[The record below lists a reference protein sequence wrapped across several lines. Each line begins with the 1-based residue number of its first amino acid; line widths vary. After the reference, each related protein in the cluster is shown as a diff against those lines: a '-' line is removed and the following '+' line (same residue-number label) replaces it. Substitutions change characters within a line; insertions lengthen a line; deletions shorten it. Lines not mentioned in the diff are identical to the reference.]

1 MASIPKKIKSSKTPS
16 SLFEP
21 TTRSYHT
28 LQIEDITKHLNT
40 NIEEGLTNKEVTETR
55 LPIYGLNELSRQGNV
70 SVFSVFF
77 IQVKNALML
86 ILLVA
91 MIFSFITKD
100 YVDAGIIGFV
110 VIINVL
116 IGFFQEYRAEKTIES
131 LRKMSS
137 PTARVIRENA
147 LVSIPAN
154 TLVPGDIIVI
164 EEGDVISADA
174 QLFECFNL
182 EVNEAL
188 LTGDSAPVA
197 KSVDVVE
204 EHDETSVERSDLIY
218 SNTTVTKGR
227 GKGIVTSTGMKTAIG
242 KVAKNLSSSSVIQRT
257 PLQKKVDMMAYIL
270 FGVAILLSIIV
281 FGVNG
286 WKFSREIVIYVVS
299 VIIAI
304 LPEGL
309 AVVIILTITLG
320 LRQMA
325 KNKVI
330 FRKLSAFEALGSVT
344 NICTDKTGTLTQ
356 TKMIATNV
364 WLLQEGFYKITGR
377 DDYTPEGKI
386 YKIGP
391 TLSNKDNDENDNN
404 DDMRENMGNE
414 KGKGNALL
422 ADEEVKSEDM
432 SYAFIKLVQ
441 TAALCNMAIIRKGD
455 GVHGEWNAMGNPI
468 ESALQV
474 FAHKVELSKPLLESD
489 KYKFKLIME
498 FHFDTQLKR
507 MSVIYKNEFTNEYC
521 VFLKGAT
528 ESVLKQCTKFQVGD
542 VIVKKG
548 ITNDEKFKLEIN
560 NGHESL
566 AGRGLHVISLA
577 YRKINS
583 QYKTDK
589 EISKMTREE
598 TDNDMI
604 FLGIVGIYNPP
615 RPESKTAV
623 MKCFGSGIEVHM
635 LTGDHP
641 LTAAT
646 IAKKIGIL
654 PSTYLTDNNNFRS
667 QSQLVMTA
675 TQFDALTDEQIDELK
690 ELPRVIARCSTET
703 KVKMIEALHRRNKF
717 VAMTGNNINDSP
729 SLKKADIGIAM
740 GMGGNDMTKQASDV
754 VLTDGNFATVVNA
767 ISEGRRIF
775 GNMQNFISYLLS
787 VNVSEII
794 VLMIGLA
801 FIDTDRLP
809 INPLSLLQILFL
821 NMVTS
826 TPLAIALGA
835 ERESKDIMKHLPCR
849 YRRIFSWEVIA
860 DTIFYGCVAGGLTL
874 TNFILVI
881 YVTGDRNLG
890 SGCNYNL
897 NPSTATEE
905 GGGGSCEQVFRGRG
919 VAFATLTFLLFIRA
933 YNCRSLKDLFRPTRL
948 YSDNKFL
955 FWTVVG
961 GALVSILALYIP
973 GLNTQVFHQLGFSWE
988 WGLVSGAIVIFEVFV
1003 EVYKFIKRHYCSSL
1017 IFVGEDGGGECD
1029 DDTATIVTVV

>member
-1 MASIPKKIKSSKTPS
+1 
-16 SLFEP
+16 
-21 TTRSYHT
+21 
-28 LQIEDITKHLNT
+28 
-40 NIEEGLTNKEVTETR
+40 
-55 LPIYGLNELSRQGNV
+55 
-70 SVFSVFF
+70 
-77 IQVKNALML
+77 
-86 ILLVA
+86 
-91 MIFSFITKD
+91 
-100 YVDAGIIGFV
+100 
-110 VIINVL
+110 
-116 IGFFQEYRAEKTIES
+116 
-131 LRKMSS
+131 
-137 PTARVIRENA
+137 
-147 LVSIPAN
+147 
-154 TLVPGDIIVI
+154 
-164 EEGDVISADA
+164 
-174 QLFECFNL
+174 
-182 EVNEAL
+182 
-188 LTGDSAPVA
+188 
-197 KSVDVVE
+197 
-204 EHDETSVERSDLIY
+204 
-218 SNTTVTKGR
+218 
-227 GKGIVTSTGMKTAIG
+227 
-242 KVAKNLSSSSVIQRT
+242 
-257 PLQKKVDMMAYIL
+257 
-270 FGVAILLSIIV
+270 
-281 FGVNG
+281 
-286 WKFSREIVIYVVS
+286 
-299 VIIAI
+299 
-304 LPEGL
+304 
-309 AVVIILTITLG
+309 
-320 LRQMA
+320 
-325 KNKVI
+325 
-330 FRKLSAFEALGSVT
+330 
-344 NICTDKTGTLTQ
+344 
-356 TKMIATNV
+356 
-364 WLLQEGFYKITGR
+364 
-377 DDYTPEGKI
+377 
-386 YKIGP
+386 
-391 TLSNKDNDENDNN
+391 
-404 DDMRENMGNE
+404 
-414 KGKGNALL
+414 
-422 ADEEVKSEDM
+422 
-432 SYAFIKLVQ
+432 
-441 TAALCNMAIIRKGD
+441 
-455 GVHGEWNAMGNPI
+455 
-468 ESALQV
+468 
-474 FAHKVELSKPLLESD
+474 
-489 KYKFKLIME
+489 ME

-548 ITNDEKFKLEIN
+548 IINDEKFKLEIN

-577 YRKINS
+577 YRKINN

-703 KVKMIEALHRRNKF
+703 KVKMIGALHRRNKF
-717 VAMTGNNINDSP
+717 VAMTGNN
-729 SLKKADIGIAM
+729 
-740 GMGGNDMTKQASDV
+740 
-754 VLTDGNFATVVNA
+754 VN
-767 ISEGRRIF
+767 EGRRIF
-775 GNMQNFISYLLS
+775 GNMQNSISYLLS

-835 ERESKDIMKHLPCR
+835 ERESKDIMKYLPCR

-874 TNFILVI
+874 TNFVLVI

-897 NPSTATEE
+897 NPYTATEE

-961 GALVSILALYIP
+961 DALVSILALYIP

-988 WGLVSGAIVIFEVFV
+988 WGLVLGAIVIFEIFV

-1017 IFVGEDGGGECD
+1017 IFVGEDGGRECD